1 MKKRIPMIM
10 ALALLAGMIALN
22 VCVKEPEPEADGVFP
37 MANSKVSWLQTNY
50 PGAWNSD

>member
-37 MANSKVSWLQTNY
+37 MANSHVTWLQTNY